1 MDLGATDRMGQ
12 AAFGLRIY
20 WCCQSWVALRYDKHW
35 YDCKLSVGL
44 PAAGG
49 IGI

>member
-12 AAFGLRIY
+12 AAFCLRKHL
-20 WCCQSWVALRYDKHW
+20 CCQSWVALRTTSTDTNV
-35 YDCKLSVGL
+35 DVSVGL

-49 IGI
+49 VRI